1 MYKIKLVGLF
11 YSWYALKMIELKTSV
26 LRSHPRQF
34 LKMIDSKNTKKMDMG
49 SRKQFYLRH

>member
-26 LRSHPRQF
+26 LRSPAVF
-34 LKMIDSKNTKKMDMG
+34 KNDWFQKYQKKG
-49 SRKQFYLRH
+49 YGKP

>member
-26 LRSHPRQF
+26 LRSHPRKF
-34 LKMIDSKNTKKMDMG
+34 LKMTDSKNTKKMDMG

>member
-34 LKMIDSKNTKKMDMG
+34 LKMTDSKNTKKMDMG